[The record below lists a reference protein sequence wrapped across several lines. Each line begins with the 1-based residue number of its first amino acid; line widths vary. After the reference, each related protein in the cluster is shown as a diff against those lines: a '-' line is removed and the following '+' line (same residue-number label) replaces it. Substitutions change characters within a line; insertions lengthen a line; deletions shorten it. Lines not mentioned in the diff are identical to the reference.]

1 RLEAARRAAAA
12 RAARLGRGLLVAFG
26 AGRGLQE
33 RRRLAHRAVLAAQH
47 ALALA
52 GLVGRRR
59 GLGRGQRGRLRLDD
73 VQRIALGALPAVTL
87 AAELARRAVATVVA
101 LVAALPLALGALA
114 RRAILALAVIPVVP
128 LALVPLALVP
138 LIPLAIVP
146 LPVVALAVLALAA
159 VVALAL
165 VALPRP
171 LALALLTAIGLRL
184 RRLLGRLAALVLEVD
199 VVAGRE
205 LVATDDLADRT
216 LRLHGAQDPEVVLG
230 VLQVVLRQHAV
241 AGRRGV
247 ARQLLVLFVDVLGC
261 AAHLHAVRPVR
272 IERAVGVVLGLAAA
286 ATTTATAVALTL
298 HPLEI
303 SHAWS
308 GSVADR
314 WRGGRPRPRLPCG
327 SI

>member
-138 LIPLAIVP
+138 L
-146 LPVVALAVLALAA
+146 
-159 VVALAL
+159 VALAL
-165 VALPRP
+165 VPLPRP

-184 RRLLGRLAALVLEVD
+184 RRLLGRLAALILEVD

-216 LRLHGAQDPEVVLG
+216 LRLHG
-230 VLQVVLRQHAV
+230 
-241 AGRRGV
+241 
-247 ARQLLVLFVDVLGC
+247 
-261 AAHLHAVRPVR
+261 
-272 IERAVGVVLGLAAA
+272 
-286 ATTTATAVALTL
+286 
-298 HPLEI
+298 
-303 SHAWS
+303 
-308 GSVADR
+308 
-314 WRGGRPRPRLPCG
+314 
-327 SI
+327 

>member
-128 LALVPLALVP
+128 LALVPL
-138 LIPLAIVP
+138 IPLAIVP

-184 RRLLGRLAALVLEVD
+184 RRLLGRLAALILEVD